1 MLKRSKLAKSLKKIP
16 IAIFLYILAG
26 LACFPIVLI
35 VTGSIMGNLE
45 LERHL
50 FAISTD
56 ANSYISWKLIP
67 DYPTIKHYIK
77 LLFYMPDFYVV
88 FGNSIKL
95 VGCILIGQLL
105 IALPGSW
112 AFATYSFRFRN
123 TLFSLYIVLM
133 LMPFQVTMLSNY
145 LVLDSLHIMNTH
157 KAIILP
163 AVFST
168 FPVFLMYRGFCSIP
182 PGMLD
187 AARIDGAGEF
197 KTFLYIGLPMGSTGV
212 LSAMVLGFLE
222 YWSLIEQPLAFLKDK
237 SRWPLSLFLPEIGI
251 NQAGYVFVASVIT
264 LIPAVFVFILGQD
277 YLEQGIIASA
287 MKE

>member
-1 MLKRSKLAKSLKKIP
+1 MKRGKIAKSIKKIP
-16 IAIFLYILAG
+16 FAIFLYVLAG

-50 FAISTD
+50 HAISADT
-56 ANSYISWKLIP
+56 NLYISWKLIP
-67 DYPTIKHYIK
+67 DYPTIKHYVK

-95 VGCILIGQLL
+95 VGCILLGQLL

-112 AFATYSFRFRN
+112 AFATYSFRYRN
-123 TLFSLYIVLM
+123 ALFSLYIVLM

-145 LVLDSLHIMNTH
+145 LVLDALHIMNTH

-182 PGMLD
+182 VGMLD

-251 NQAGYVFVASVIT
+251 RQAGYVFVASVIT